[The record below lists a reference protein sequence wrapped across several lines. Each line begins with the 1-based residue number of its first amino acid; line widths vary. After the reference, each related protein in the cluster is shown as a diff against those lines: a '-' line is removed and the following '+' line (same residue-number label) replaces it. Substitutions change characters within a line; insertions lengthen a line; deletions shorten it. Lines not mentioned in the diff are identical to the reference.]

1 MSKINL
7 PLLTSE
13 VMLHEAFA
21 NTSKAQIDSALRH
34 IFQTIADHIAN
45 GDEVAIPGFGK
56 FYKFKSSVT
65 DSVKPK
71 FKAAKA
77 FVTSTSENKA

>member
-7 PLLTSE
+7 PILTSE

-21 NTSKAQIDSALRH
+21 NTSKAQIDSAIRH
-34 IFQTIADHIAN
+34 IFQTIADHVAN

-56 FYKFKSSVT
+56 FVNFVRANET
-65 DSVKPK
+65 HAPK
-71 FKAAKA
+71 FRPAKA
-77 FVTSTSENKA
+77 FKHAVLN